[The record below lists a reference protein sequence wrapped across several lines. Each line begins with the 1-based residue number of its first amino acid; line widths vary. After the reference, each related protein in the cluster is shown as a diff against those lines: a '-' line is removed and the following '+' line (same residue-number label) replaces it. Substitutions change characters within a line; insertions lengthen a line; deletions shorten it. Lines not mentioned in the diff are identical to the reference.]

1 MRLFRRRE
9 GREDNA
15 SKDNRSGGDNNNDND
30 NDNNIEDAASDRS
43 IKESK
48 DEHEIEVRNREQGLS
63 EIKEK
68 FHSIKEEYEATVSN
82 LMLVKKELNQKKIEL
97 EIAQR
102 EYKDTREKSK
112 KAELENHLRLNDKF
126 YKTEEQC
133 IKIKKELEEITEKRD
148 EIAKRND
155 QIAEG
160 YSKITERYNEVA
172 GKNDQVSKEYGASV
186 KKYNE
191 IKQKIA
197 QEEITLSEIS
207 EQQKQLKAKLDQA
220 GSKSDN
226 TQEQLAKNKKGLDDS
241 AVPEQSKT
249 TSKVSESQQSNAG
262 IIKAASVVVGSLKA
276 KLNLAHKELE
286 TLQTVLKKE
295 REEHERTKAELKRVT
310 AENADKSQTVK

>member
-9 GREDNA
+9 NREDNA
-15 SKDNRSGGDNNNDND
+15 SKDNRSGVD
-30 NDNNIEDAASDRS
+30 NDNNIEDAASDRG

-48 DEHEIEVRNREQGLS
+48 DEHEIEVRNREQELS

-68 FHSIKEEYEATVSN
+68 FYSIKEEYEATVSN
-82 LMLVKKELNQKKIEL
+82 LMLVKKELNQKKVEL

-133 IKIKKELEEITEKRD
+133 IKIKKELEEITGKRD

-155 QIAEG
+155 QIVDG
-160 YSKITERYNEVA
+160 YNKITERYNEVA
-172 GKNDQVSKEYGASV
+172 GKNDQVSKEYDASV

-197 QEEITLSEIS
+197 QEEIALSEIR

-226 TQEQLAKNKKGLDDS
+226 TQEHPAKNKEDLDDS

-249 TSKVSESQQSNAG
+249 TSNVSESQQSSAG

-295 REEHERTKAELKRVT
+295 RGEHERTKAELKRVT
-310 AENADKSQTVK
+310 AENADEPHTVK